1 MLLVVVSR
9 AEVQKINIA
18 CYYKNK
24 LNMKTKILAII
35 CIAFVLSSCSEDND
49 ISLNPVAITL
59 NFSHSWDGIEITN
72 ADFNELKFTN
82 ENEQDLSIEGLR
94 YVISEILLTHES
106 GVVTVLDEYNLVDLT
121 NTKGLS
127 FTTSEA
133 ILPGDY
139 TSVSFRFGFSNE
151 YNIDGAY
158 PDLNTANFNVPN
170 ALGGGYH
177 FMQFDGKYRD
187 ITSVE
192 APFNYHVISAIDP
205 TNTNDPLD
213 TSFSLN
219 IGAATIGGNTNI
231 QIEMDVSE
239 WFKNPTTW
247 NLNEYDV
254 NLMGNYDVQLL
265 MNQNGSSVF
274 SLISITQ

>member
-1 MLLVVVSR
+1 
-9 AEVQKINIA
+9 
-18 CYYKNK
+18 
-24 LNMKTKILAII
+24 MKTKILAII
-35 CIAFVLSSCSEDND
+35 CLAFVLNSCSEDND

-82 ENEQDLSIEGLR
+82 ENDQDLSIERLR
-94 YVISEILLTHES
+94 YVISEISLTHES

-127 FTTSEA
+127 FTTSDA

-205 TNTNDPLD
+205 TNTNDPKD

-274 SLISITQ
+274 SLVSITQ

>member
-1 MLLVVVSR
+1 MK
-9 AEVQKINIA
+9 KII
-18 CYYKNK
+18 
-24 LNMKTKILAII
+24 II
-35 CIAFVLSSCSEDND
+35 CLFFGLNSCSQDRD
-49 ISLNPVAITL
+49 ISLSPVAITL
-59 NFSHSWDGIEITN
+59 NFTHSWDGIKITN

-82 ENEQDLSIEGLR
+82 ENEQDLSIERLR
-94 YVISEILLTHES
+94 YLISEISLTHES

-127 FTTSEA
+127 FTTSET

-158 PDLNTANFNVPN
+158 PDLNTTNFNVPA

-205 TNTNDPLD
+205 SNTNDPKD

-239 WFKNPTTW
+239 WFKNPTMW
-247 NLNEYDV
+247 NLNEYDI

-274 SLISITQ
+274 SLVSITQ

>member
-1 MLLVVVSR
+1 MK
-9 AEVQKINIA
+9 KII
-18 CYYKNK
+18 
-24 LNMKTKILAII
+24 II
-35 CIAFVLSSCSEDND
+35 CLFFALNSCSQDRD
-49 ISLNPVAITL
+49 ISLSPVAITL
-59 NFSHSWDGIEITN
+59 NFSHSWGGIEITN

-82 ENEQDLSIEGLR
+82 ENEQDLSIERLR
-94 YVISEILLTHES
+94 YLISEISLTHES

-127 FTTSEA
+127 FTTSET

-158 PDLNTANFNVPN
+158 PDLNTTNFNVPA

-205 TNTNDPLD
+205 SNTNDPKD

-219 IGAATIGGNTNI
+219 IGATTIGGNTNI

-239 WFKNPTTW
+239 WFKNPTMW
-247 NLNEYDV
+247 NLNEYDI

-274 SLISITQ
+274 SLVSITQ

>member
-1 MLLVVVSR
+1 
-9 AEVQKINIA
+9 
-18 CYYKNK
+18 
-24 LNMKTKILAII
+24 MKTKILAII

-82 ENEQDLSIEGLR
+82 ENEQDLSIERLR
-94 YVISEILLTHES
+94 YLISEISLTHES

-127 FTTSEA
+127 FTTSET

-158 PDLNTANFNVPN
+158 PDLNTTNFNVPA

-205 TNTNDPLD
+205 SNTNDPKD

-274 SLISITQ
+274 SLVSITQ

>member
-1 MLLVVVSR
+1 
-9 AEVQKINIA
+9 
-18 CYYKNK
+18 
-24 LNMKTKILAII
+24 MKTKILAII

-82 ENEQDLSIEGLR
+82 ENEQDLSIERLR
-94 YVISEILLTHES
+94 YLISEISLTHES

-127 FTTSEA
+127 FTTSET

-205 TNTNDPLD
+205 SNTNDPKD

-239 WFKNPTTW
+239 WFKNPTMW
-247 NLNEYDV
+247 NLNEYDI

-274 SLISITQ
+274 SLVSITQ

>member
-1 MLLVVVSR
+1 MK
-9 AEVQKINIA
+9 KII
-18 CYYKNK
+18 
-24 LNMKTKILAII
+24 II
-35 CIAFVLSSCSEDND
+35 CLFFGLNSCSQDRD
-49 ISLNPVAITL
+49 ISLSPVAITL
-59 NFSHSWDGIEITN
+59 NFSHSWGGIEITN

-82 ENEQDLSIEGLR
+82 ENEQDLSIERLR
-94 YVISEILLTHES
+94 YLISEISLTHES

-127 FTTSEA
+127 FTTSET

-158 PDLNTANFNVPN
+158 PDLNTTNFNVPA

-205 TNTNDPLD
+205 SNTNDPKD

-239 WFKNPTTW
+239 WFKNPTMW
-247 NLNEYDV
+247 NLNEYDI

-274 SLISITQ
+274 SLVSITQ

>member
-1 MLLVVVSR
+1 
-9 AEVQKINIA
+9 
-18 CYYKNK
+18 
-24 LNMKTKILAII
+24 MKTKILAII

-82 ENEQDLSIEGLR
+82 ENDQDLSIERLR
-94 YVISEILLTHES
+94 YVISEISLTHES

-205 TNTNDPLD
+205 TNTNDPKD

-274 SLISITQ
+274 SLVSITQ

>member
-1 MLLVVVSR
+1 
-9 AEVQKINIA
+9 
-18 CYYKNK
+18 
-24 LNMKTKILAII
+24 MKTRILAII
-35 CIAFVLSSCSEDND
+35 CLAFVLSSCSEDND
-49 ISLNPVAITL
+49 ISLEPVAITL
-59 NFSHSWDGIEITN
+59 NFSHSWNGTEITN

-82 ENEQDLSIEGLR
+82 ENEQDLSIERLK
-94 YVISEILLTHES
+94 YVISEVSLTHKS

-121 NTKGLS
+121 NTEGLS
-127 FTTSEA
+127 FTTSKT

-139 TSVSFRFGFSNE
+139 TSITFRFGFSNE

-205 TNTNDPLD
+205 TNTNDPKD

-239 WFKNPTTW
+239 WFKNPTIW

-274 SLISITQ
+274 SLVSITQ

>member
-1 MLLVVVSR
+1 MK
-9 AEVQKINIA
+9 KII
-18 CYYKNK
+18 
-24 LNMKTKILAII
+24 II
-35 CIAFVLSSCSEDND
+35 CIFFALNSCSQDRD
-49 ISLNPVAITL
+49 ISLSPVAITL

-82 ENEQDLSIEGLR
+82 ENEQDLSIERLR
-94 YVISEILLTHES
+94 YLISEISLTHES

-127 FTTSEA
+127 FTTSET

-158 PDLNTANFNVPN
+158 PDLNTTNFNVPA

-205 TNTNDPLD
+205 SNTNDPKD

-239 WFKNPTTW
+239 WFKNPTMW
-247 NLNEYDV
+247 NLNEYDI

-274 SLISITQ
+274 SLVSITQ

>member
-1 MLLVVVSR
+1 
-9 AEVQKINIA
+9 
-18 CYYKNK
+18 
-24 LNMKTKILAII
+24 MKTKILAII

-82 ENEQDLSIEGLR
+82 ENEQDLSIERLR
-94 YVISEILLTHES
+94 YLISEISLTHES

-127 FTTSEA
+127 FTTSET

-158 PDLNTANFNVPN
+158 PDLNTTNFNVPA

-205 TNTNDPLD
+205 SNTNDPKD

-239 WFKNPTTW
+239 WFKNPTMW
-247 NLNEYDV
+247 NLNEYDI

-274 SLISITQ
+274 SLVSITQ

>member
-1 MLLVVVSR
+1 
-9 AEVQKINIA
+9 
-18 CYYKNK
+18 
-24 LNMKTKILAII
+24 MKTRILAII
-35 CIAFVLSSCSEDND
+35 CLAFVLSSCSEDND
-49 ISLNPVAITL
+49 ISLEPVAITL

-82 ENEQDLSIEGLR
+82 ENEQDLSIERLR
-94 YVISEILLTHES
+94 YLISEISLTHES

-121 NTKGLS
+121 NTEGLS
-127 FTTSEA
+127 FTTSKT

-139 TSVSFRFGFSNE
+139 TSITFRFGFSNE

-205 TNTNDPLD
+205 SNTNDPKD

-239 WFKNPTTW
+239 WFKNPTIW

-274 SLISITQ
+274 SLVSITQ

>member
-1 MLLVVVSR
+1 
-9 AEVQKINIA
+9 
-18 CYYKNK
+18 
-24 LNMKTKILAII
+24 MKTKILAII

-82 ENEQDLSIEGLR
+82 ENEQDLSIERLR
-94 YVISEILLTHES
+94 YLISEISLTHES

-127 FTTSEA
+127 FTTSET

-158 PDLNTANFNVPN
+158 PDLNTANFNVP
-170 ALGGGYH
+170 APLGGGYH
-177 FMQFDGKYRD
+177 FMQFDGKYTNT
-187 ITSVE
+187 TSLE

-205 TNTNDPLD
+205 TNVNDAVD
-213 TSFSLN
+213 TSYTLN
-219 IGAATIGGNTNI
+219 IGSVTIGSNTNI
-231 QIEMDVSE
+231 NIQMDVSE
-239 WFKNPTTW
+239 WFKNPNTW
-247 NLNEYDV
+247 DLNEYDV

-274 SLISITQ
+274 DLVSITQ

>member
-1 MLLVVVSR
+1 
-9 AEVQKINIA
+9 
-18 CYYKNK
+18 
-24 LNMKTKILAII
+24 MKTRILAII
-35 CIAFVLSSCSEDND
+35 CLAFVLSNCSEDND
-49 ISLNPVAITL
+49 ISLEPVAITL
-59 NFSHSWDGIEITN
+59 NFSHSWNGTEITN

-82 ENEQDLSIEGLR
+82 ENEQDLSIERLK
-94 YVISEILLTHES
+94 YVISEVSLTHKS
-106 GVVTVLDEYNLVDLT
+106 GVITVLDGYNLVDLT
-121 NTKGLS
+121 NTEGLS
-127 FTTSEA
+127 FTTSKT

-139 TSVSFRFGFSNE
+139 TSITFRFGFSNE

-205 TNTNDPLD
+205 TNTNDPKD

-239 WFKNPTTW
+239 WFKNPTIW

-274 SLISITQ
+274 SLVSITQ

>member
-1 MLLVVVSR
+1 
-9 AEVQKINIA
+9 
-18 CYYKNK
+18 
-24 LNMKTKILAII
+24 MKTKILAII
-35 CIAFVLSSCSEDND
+35 CIAFVLGSCSEDND

-82 ENEQDLSIEGLR
+82 ENEQDLSIERLR
-94 YVISEILLTHES
+94 YLISEISLTHES

-127 FTTSEA
+127 FTTSET

-205 TNTNDPLD
+205 SNTNDPKD

-239 WFKNPTTW
+239 WFKNPTMW
-247 NLNEYDV
+247 NLNEYDI

-274 SLISITQ
+274 SLVSITQ

>member
-1 MLLVVVSR
+1 MK
-9 AEVQKINIA
+9 KII
-18 CYYKNK
+18 
-24 LNMKTKILAII
+24 II
-35 CIAFVLSSCSEDND
+35 CLFFALNSCSQDRD
-49 ISLNPVAITL
+49 ISLSPVAITL
-59 NFSHSWDGIEITN
+59 NFTHSWDGIEITN

-82 ENEQDLSIEGLR
+82 ENEQDLSIERLR
-94 YVISEILLTHES
+94 YLISEISLTHES

-127 FTTSEA
+127 FTTSET

-158 PDLNTANFNVPN
+158 PDLNTTNFNVPA

-205 TNTNDPLD
+205 SNTNDPKD

-239 WFKNPTTW
+239 WFKNPTMW
-247 NLNEYDV
+247 NLNEYDI

-274 SLISITQ
+274 SLVSITQ

>member
-1 MLLVVVSR
+1 
-9 AEVQKINIA
+9 
-18 CYYKNK
+18 
-24 LNMKTKILAII
+24 MKTRILAII
-35 CIAFVLSSCSEDND
+35 CLAFVLSNCSEDND
-49 ISLNPVAITL
+49 ISLEPVAITL
-59 NFSHSWDGIEITN
+59 NFSHSWNGTEITN

-82 ENEQDLSIEGLR
+82 ENEQDLSIERLK
-94 YVISEILLTHES
+94 YVISEVSLTHKS
-106 GVVTVLDEYNLVDLT
+106 GVVTVLDGYNLVDLT
-121 NTKGLS
+121 NTEGLS
-127 FTTSEA
+127 FTTSKT

-139 TSVSFRFGFSNE
+139 TSITFRFGFSNE

-205 TNTNDPLD
+205 TNTNDPKD

-239 WFKNPTTW
+239 WFKNPTIW

-274 SLISITQ
+274 SLVSITQ

>member
-1 MLLVVVSR
+1 
-9 AEVQKINIA
+9 
-18 CYYKNK
+18 
-24 LNMKTKILAII
+24 MKTKILAII
-35 CIAFVLSSCSEDND
+35 CLTFVLSSCSEDND
-49 ISLNPVAITL
+49 ISLEPVAITL
-59 NFSHSWDGIEITN
+59 NFSHSWNGTEITN

-82 ENEQDLSIEGLR
+82 ENEQDLSIERLK
-94 YVISEILLTHES
+94 YVISEVSLTHKS

-121 NTKGLS
+121 NTEGLS
-127 FTTSEA
+127 FTTSKT

-139 TSVSFRFGFSNE
+139 TSVTFRFGFSNE

-170 ALGGGYH
+170 TLGGGYH

-205 TNTNDPLD
+205 TNTNDPKD

-219 IGAATIGGNTNI
+219 IGAATIGGNTKI